1 MEGLF
6 LQMRI
11 FFQNKW
17 DQLNVL
23 RRFCFF
29 FSFLISIFQ
38 TLIKVRISNASAVF
52 SFLLPNHV
60 SELEFLFMA
69 ASSYIHEEF

>member
-1 MEGLF
+1 MGPAKRSQTILLF
-6 LQMRI
+6 FL
-11 FFQNKW
+11 
-17 DQLNVL
+17 
-23 RRFCFF
+23 